1 MMLNATH
8 PVQSMAAQAAFT
20 RRKALVMA
28 GGVALAGCT
37 TAPAPHADAEGWH
50 DVALPG
56 KVRTEY
62 RWEGRGPERAI
73 VARANASASMYRR
86 LVESNT
92 GARELEFAW
101 WAQALPVGGDVATAD
116 ATDAAARVLLAFGG
130 DVRRLSQRTQLQFE
144 LARALTGESPPF
156 ATLTY
161 VWDTRLPV
169 GTVVVHPRSDRVR
182 KIVVE
187 SGEGHLGRWRHY
199 RRTIDS
205 DYRLA
210 FGESPGPLVAV
221 AVMTDGDNTRSRL
234 HTRYRDI
241 RIA

>member
-1 MMLNATH
+1 MLNAIPFESKATRA
-8 PVQSMAAQAAFT
+8 SCT
-20 RRKALVMA
+20 RRSLLAMA
-28 GGVALAGCT
+28 GGAVLSGCAS
-37 TAPAPHADAEGWH
+37 APTPDRDIDGWH
-50 DVALPG
+50 DVPLPG
-56 KVRTEY
+56 KARTEY
-62 RWEGRGPERAI
+62 RWEGQGPDREL

-86 LVESNT
+86 RVAST
-92 GARELEFAW
+92 AQARELEFAW
-101 WAQALPVGGDVATAD
+101 WAQALPEGGDVATAD

-130 DVRRLSQRTQLQFE
+130 DVRRLSQRNQLQFE
-144 LARALTGESPPF
+144 LARTLTGEAPPY

-169 GTVVVHPRSDRVR
+169 GAVVVHPRSDRVR

-187 SGEGHLGRWRHY
+187 SGDGHLKRWRNY
-199 RRTIDS
+199 RRTIDA

-210 FGESPGPLVAV
+210 FGEAPGPLLAV

-234 HTRYRDI
+234 HTRYRNI